1 MTDFASAA
9 ADYLATRRAMGY
21 TFAYQGQMVDQ
32 FAAYLDGVGAEH
44 LTIGHALSWAKQPAG
59 ATPVW
64 WAVRLGTARGFARY
78 LSAFDPATE
87 VHPTGLLP
95 EPSRRAVP
103 YIYSDE
109 DIARVRE
116 AAGRLC
122 PEHRADTYQT
132 LIALVAVTGMR
143 AGEPVRGNDTHGDL
157 TVSQPPAKPPRLGT
171 STSGRQRQRARDCHQ
186 HLGPGPWHLSSPCPC
201 SRRAS
206 PLPASVYTMI
216 VKRRRDGTS
225 WRRCHRDAVGWH
237 MQQATCAST
246 SSSRCCCG
254 RPMRP
259 REVMP

>member
-21 TFAYQGQMVDQ
+21 KFAYQGQMVDQ

-87 VHPTGLLP
+87 VPPTGLLP
-95 EPSRRAVP
+95 EPSHRAVP

-143 AGEPVRGNDTHGDL
+143 AGEPVRLDCDDIDFDQGLL
-157 TVSQPPAKPPRLGT
+157 TIRNTKFGKSRQLPLHPSTVAALASYAQRRDQRRPKAK
-171 STSGRQRQRARDCHQ
+171 STSFFTSAIGTRLLRDNVCTVFVRRNDQLTH
-186 HLGPGPWHLSSPCPC
+186 HRNLHVLLLS
-201 SRRAS
+201 
-206 PLPASVYTMI
+206 T
-216 VKRRRDGTS
+216 
-225 WRRCHRDAVGWH
+225 
-237 MQQATCAST
+237 
-246 SSSRCCCG
+246 
-254 RPMRP
+254 
-259 REVMP
+259 